1 MTLSSKQ
8 LDLEKARQDI
18 HSYLKDYQHREL
30 LRFVVVGSVD
40 DGKSTLIGRLLH
52 DTGQVFEDQL
62 EDARRNSGPD
72 EEIDFALLTD
82 GLKAEREQGIT
93 IDVAYRYFSTTRRK
107 YIIADTPGHVQY
119 TRNMATGASTA
130 DVAIIL
136 IDARLGV
143 QQQSKRHAYIAS
155 LLGIRHLVVAVNKM
169 DVVDYREDVFQSI
182 SDEFGSFSDKL
193 DFKDVLFFPVS
204 AKMGDNVVAESDNT
218 PWYDGKTI
226 MEHLETVPIRNDRN
240 FEDFRMPVQYV
251 IRPHQDYRGFAGQVA
266 SGTVKPGDPVVVVP
280 SMKESRVKSID
291 TYDGPLQEAF
301 PPMSITLRLEDEVD
315 VSRGDM
321 LVHPD
326 NIPYKSRHLDAIL
339 VWMNDKPLNPTKSYL
354 IKHTTHVVRADINEV
369 VWKSDPNTLNELPT
383 DNLELNDIGFVRW
396 TCHRPMTYDPYK
408 KNRSTGAFIVIDPLT
423 NETMAAGM
431 LQEPERRDG
440 DESITYMGFQA
451 ESEWIEQ
458 SSGSLRWDDPAWQA
472 LNEDER
478 TNLSCQQGGVL
489 FFHGGK
495 EKENSV
501 LAYSLEQR
509 LLTLGY
515 FPRVHHWNEH
525 PSQEDKQRLQAS
537 IELGVLTLVIAPSQT
552 SVTLSEFVPAET
564 TLLSVALLASAPES
578 SEATPTNGT
587 LGKPLQVFRDEN
599 LAQAHERIL
608 THLIAEGLLLYPRS

>member
-1 MTLSSKQ
+1 MTLSSKHI
-8 LDLEKARQDI
+8 DLEQARQDI
-18 HSYLKDYQHREL
+18 HSYLNDYQHREL

-72 EEIDFALLTD
+72 EEIDFSLLTD

-93 IDVAYRYFSTTRRK
+93 IDVAYRYFSTARRK

-130 DVAIIL
+130 DVALIL

-169 DVVDYREDVFQSI
+169 DVVDYSEDVFKTI
-182 SDEFGSFSDKL
+182 RNEFSAFSDKL

-204 AKMGDNVVAESDNT
+204 AKMGDNVVTSSENT
-218 PWYDGKTI
+218 PWYDGLTI

-251 IRPHQDYRGFAGQVA
+251 IRPNQDYRGFAGQVA
-266 SGTVKPGDPVVVVP
+266 SGTIKPGDPIVVLP

-291 TYDGPLQEAF
+291 TYDGPQAEAF
-301 PPMSITLRLEDEVD
+301 PPMSVTIRLEDEVD

-321 LVHPD
+321 LVHKD
-326 NIPYKSRHLDAIL
+326 NVPHKSRGLETIL
-339 VWMNDKPLNPTKSYL
+339 VWMNDKPLDPSGNYL
-354 IKHTTHVVRADINEV
+354 IKHTTHTIRATVSDV
-369 VWKSDPNTLNELPT
+369 VWKSDPNTLAELPT
-383 DNLELNDIGFVRW
+383 DKLELNDIGYVRF
-396 TCHRPMTYDPYK
+396 TSHRPLSYDTYK

-423 NETMAAGM
+423 NETLAAGM
-431 LQEPERRDG
+431 LQEPTQHED
-440 DESITYMGFQA
+440 DSITFAGFQA
-451 ESEWIEQ
+451 EQKWIQQ
-458 SSGSLRWDDPAWQA
+458 SSASLHWNDPAWQA
-472 LNEDER
+472 LDTDDR
-478 TNLSCQQGGVL
+478 ANLSSQNPSILWVRGGN
-489 FFHGGK
+489 
-495 EKENSV
+495 ESDQAA

-515 FPRVHHWNEH
+515 FPRVHHWDNAV
-525 PSQEDKQRLQAS
+525 SDNNKQLLQAG
-537 IELGVLTLVIAPSQT
+537 IELGLVNLVIAPTQT
-552 SVTLSEFVPAET
+552 PESLSELLPEGTT
-564 TLLSVALLASAPES
+564 TLTIQLHAEKPAS
-578 SEATPTNGT
+578 NGVSGQT
-587 LGKPLQVFRDEN
+587 QGGKNRVQVFRDQN
-599 LAQAHERIL
+599 LSQAHERIL
-608 THLIAEGLLLYPRS
+608 THLITEGILTYPRS

>member
-1 MTLSSKQ
+1 MTLSSKHI
-8 LDLEKARQDI
+8 DLEQARQDI
-18 HSYLKDYQHREL
+18 HSYLNDYQHREL

-72 EEIDFALLTD
+72 EEIDFSLLTD

-93 IDVAYRYFSTTRRK
+93 IDVAYRYFSTARRK

-130 DVAIIL
+130 DVALIL

-169 DVVDYREDVFQSI
+169 DVVDYSEDVFKTI
-182 SDEFGSFSDKL
+182 RNEFSAFSDKL

-204 AKMGDNVVAESDNT
+204 AKMGDNVVTSSENT
-218 PWYDGKTI
+218 PWYDGLTI

-251 IRPHQDYRGFAGQVA
+251 IRPNQDYRGFAGQVA
-266 SGTVKPGDPVVVVP
+266 SGTIKPGDPIVVLP

-291 TYDGPLQEAF
+291 TYDGPQAEAF
-301 PPMSITLRLEDEVD
+301 PPMSVTIRLEDEVD

-321 LVHPD
+321 LVHKD
-326 NIPYKSRHLDAIL
+326 NVPHKSRGLETIL
-339 VWMNDKPLNPTKSYL
+339 VWMNDKPLDPSGNYL
-354 IKHTTHVVRADINEV
+354 IKHTTHTIRATVSDV
-369 VWKSDPNTLNELPT
+369 VWKSDPNTLTELPT
-383 DNLELNDIGFVRW
+383 DKLELNDIGYVRF
-396 TCHRPMTYDPYK
+396 TSHRPLSYDTYK

-423 NETMAAGM
+423 NETLAAGM
-431 LQEPERRDG
+431 LQEPTQQED
-440 DESITYMGFQA
+440 DSITFVGFQA
-451 ESEWIEQ
+451 EQKWIQQ
-458 SSGSLRWDDPAWQA
+458 SSASLHWNDPAWQA
-472 LNEDER
+472 LDTDDR
-478 TNLSCQQGGVL
+478 ANLSSQNPSILWVRGGN
-489 FFHGGK
+489 
-495 EKENSV
+495 ESDQAA

-515 FPRVHHWNEH
+515 FPRVHHWDNAV
-525 PSQEDKQRLQAS
+525 SDNNKQLLQAG
-537 IELGVLTLVIAPSQT
+537 IELGLVNLVIAPTQT
-552 SVTLSEFVPAET
+552 PESLSELLPEGTT
-564 TLLSVALLASAPES
+564 TLTIQLHAEKPAS
-578 SEATPTNGT
+578 NGVSGQT
-587 LGKPLQVFRDEN
+587 QGGKNRVQVFRDQN
-599 LAQAHERIL
+599 LSQAHERIL
-608 THLIAEGLLLYPRS
+608 THLITEGILTYPRS